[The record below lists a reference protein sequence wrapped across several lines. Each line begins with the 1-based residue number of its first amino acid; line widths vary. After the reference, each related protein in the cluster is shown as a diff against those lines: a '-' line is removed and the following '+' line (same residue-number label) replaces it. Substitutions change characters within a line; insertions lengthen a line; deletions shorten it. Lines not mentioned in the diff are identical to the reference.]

1 MRRSFALLSLAAA
14 LAVAACGGDDSAK
27 KTPTPAPSTD
37 LSAIKTY
44 LLDHTQRLS
53 RDVATMKE
61 NAQQYHDLAEQ
72 SGFDTKK
79 LLADHQPEVAKLLG
93 DAKQTY
99 VDANP
104 AYEEMEGVV
113 AGVPTLADYDVIIDA
128 GGDASDPENAVPF
141 SIKTEDGKTFKQPGN
156 LFFLVESALYGTE
169 SKWSTTGDVDG
180 DGKVAFGE
188 ALPEPRFYLAALTEF
203 DKQAKELDASA
214 KQWQP
219 TEQDALTALVVM
231 TPTMSEYFEAWKNSR
246 FVAGSKATEK
256 SFVGASRLQ
265 DIADILGGL
274 KLIYANV
281 QPKIAEANPEQAKQT
296 GQSLEQLESFAARL
310 RDQEAGGKQFTG
322 EDADTLGREAQ
333 GRAEAIAGQITQAAN
348 QLGIELET

>member
-1 MRRSFALLSLAAA
+1 M
-14 LAVAACGGDDSAK
+14 VDDSAK
-27 KTPTPAPSTD
+27 KTHRRRAEGRRPDLERDQDLPARP
-37 LSAIKTY
+37 
-44 LLDHTQRLS
+44 HQRLS
-53 RDVATMKE
+53 QPTWRRCKE

-93 DAKQTY
+93 DAKKTY

-113 AGVPTLADYDVIIDA
+113 AGVPSLADYDVIIDA

-156 LFFLVESALYGTE
+156 LFFLVESSLYGTE
-169 SKWSTTGDVDG
+169 PKWSAKGDVDG

-188 ALPEPRFYLAALTEF
+188 ALPEPRFYLAALNEF

-214 KQWQP
+214 KKWTP

-246 FVAGSKATEK
+246 FVAGDKATEK

-281 QPKIAEANPEQAKQT
+281 AAEDRGGEQGA
-296 GQSLEQLESFAARL
+296 GRPDRAVADRARGL
-310 RDQEAGGKQFTG
+310 RGAPARPGGGRQEVHRR
-322 EDADTLGREAQ
+322 GRRHARPPRRRTRPRRS
-333 GRAEAIAGQITQAAN
+333 RARSPRPPSS
-348 QLGIELET
+348 

>member
-1 MRRSFALLSLAAA
+1 MRPFLLFLACAA
-14 LAVAACGGDDSAK
+14 LALTACGGDGSSDE
-27 KTPTPAPSTD
+27 KTPAAPKAAGQD
-37 LSAIKTY
+37 LSAIKDY
-44 LLDHTQRLS
+44 LLQHTERLS
-53 RDVATMKE
+53 GDIATMKE
-61 NAQQYHDLAEQ
+61 NARQYHDLADQ

-79 LLADHQPEVAKLLG
+79 MLADNQEEVAKLLG
-93 DAKQTY
+93 DAKKTY

-141 SIKTEDGKTFKQPGN
+141 SIKTEAGKTFKQPGN

-169 SKWSTTGDVDG
+169 SKWSTRGDVDG

-203 DKQAKELDASA
+203 DQQAKELDASA
-214 KQWQP
+214 KRWKP

-246 FVAGSKATEK
+246 FVAGDKATEK
-256 SFVGASRLQ
+256 SFVGASRLHVGVDQ
-265 DIADILGGL
+265 L
-274 KLIYANV
+274 
-281 QPKIAEANPEQAKQT
+281 QPAEDVGDVLQP
-296 GQSLEQLESFAARL
+296 
-310 RDQEAGGKQFTG
+310 
-322 EDADTLGREAQ
+322 
-333 GRAEAIAGQITQAAN
+333 
-348 QLGIELET
+348 